1 MAAVHPT
8 RTTRVPAKAVPVPV
22 VGVGDSRPAARV
34 RLGALNNL
42 RWLAVIGQTVA
53 LLFVRLMLNFE
64 FPLLLAST
72 VVAASAILNVIL
84 MIFFPAS
91 KRLSVREATAFL
103 AYDTTQLAALLF
115 LTGGIE
121 NPFALM
127 FVGPVVVSAATLN
140 MRSTLFL
147 GALTFAA
154 VVLLATDHVPLPWV
168 TENSLQ
174 LPPLYQFGIVIS
186 LILGI
191 GFASVYAYR
200 IAEEGMRMSAALAA
214 TQLAL
219 AREHRVAA
227 LGGLAAAAAHQ
238 LGTPLGT
245 IAVVARELEHEL
257 ASSPHAE
264 DFRLLRTETERC
276 RAILTRLS
284 QPEDAVIGHIERLP
298 LGALLDDIAAQHRG
312 GGVAILIDVQAG
324 VPPKVWRL
332 PEFLHGIGNLLE
344 NAAEFAA
351 HEVRLR
357 ARWDEKQ
364 ILVEVLDDGAGF
376 SNEILE
382 QIGEPYVTSR
392 AQPRATKREDRVLP
406 RKQEGMGL
414 GFFIAKTLIEQTRG
428 TLSAGNRSEGGAIVS
443 ARWPR
448 GAIDGE
454 VAPRGEF
461 QL

>member
-1 MAAVHPT
+1 M
-8 RTTRVPAKAVPVPV
+8 
-22 VGVGDSRPAARV
+22 
-34 RLGALNNL
+34 
-42 RWLAVIGQTVA
+42 VA
-53 LLFVRLMLNFE
+53 LLFVRFMLNFD
-64 FPLLLAST
+64 FPLLLASS
-72 VVAASAILNVIL
+72 VVAASAVLNVIL
-84 MIFFPAS
+84 MIFFSAS

-103 AYDTTQLAALLF
+103 AYDTTQLATLLF

-127 FVGPVVVSAATLN
+127 FVGPVVISAATLDAK
-140 MRSTLFL
+140 STLFL
-147 GALTFAA
+147 GALTFIAI
-154 VVLLATDHVPLPWV
+154 VLLATNHVPLPWV

-200 IAEEGMRMSAALAA
+200 IAEEAMRMSAALAA

-227 LGGLAAAAAHQ
+227 LGGLAAAAAHE

-257 ASSPHAE
+257 AASPHAE
-264 DFRLLRTETERC
+264 DFRLLRAETDRC
-276 RAILTRLS
+276 RAILTRLAK
-284 QPEDAVIGHIERLP
+284 PEDAVVGRVERLP
-298 LGALLDDIAAQHRG
+298 LGALLDDLATPHRG
-312 GGVAILIDVQAG
+312 DVGFVIDVQAG
-324 VPPKVWRL
+324 APPKVWRL
-332 PEFLHGIGNLLE
+332 PEVLHGLGNLLE
-344 NAAEFAA
+344 NAGEFAA
-351 HEVRLR
+351 REVRLR
-357 ARWDEKQ
+357 ARWDEKE
-364 ILVEVLDDGAGF
+364 ILVEVLDDGVGF

-392 AQPRATKREDRVLP
+392 PRQPVSPHSAEQAGQ
-406 RKQEGMGL
+406 RKDEGMGL
-414 GFFIAKTLIEQTRG
+414 GFFIAKTLIEQTGG
-428 TLSAGNRSEGGAIVS
+428 TVSAGNRAEGGAIVS